1 MNKNIDIKN
10 IKVAKR
16 YALAL
21 AQSADK
27 DIDEVFDNINSIN
40 DVIYENEQFRTFF
53 LHPVVSLKDKK
64 EAVRVAFDGKVNK
77 ISLNFVET
85 LLDENRFS
93 IFETIFELFKKEV
106 DTIKNKQRVEVK
118 SAVEIKEETIV
129 AALDGLFYAFVISFV
144 TGAFSWITNLGF
156 FDIFAYNAIRLKE
169 YWFKNIEKSH
179 FYGTYDYTK
188 SKKDKRDAQKFIPLS
203 YIASSFIFLIGTIVV
218 YIIYKTCI

>member
-64 EAVRVAFDGKVNK
+64 EAMRAAFDGKVNK

-93 IFETIFELFKKEV
+93 IFGTIFELFKKEV
-106 DTIKNKQRVEVK
+106 DIIKNKQRVEVK
-118 SAVEIKEETIV
+118 SAVEIKEETKARLIEKLSKKLNKDIV
-129 AALDGLFYAFVISFV
+129 LDCNTDESIIGGLIIKIEDKVIDLS
-144 TGAFSWITNLGF
+144 
-156 FDIFAYNAIRLKE
+156 LKTKFE
-169 YWFKNIEKSH
+169 TLKNI
-179 FYGTYDYTK
+179 
-188 SKKDKRDAQKFIPLS
+188 
-203 YIASSFIFLIGTIVV
+203 
-218 YIIYKTCI
+218 

>member
-93 IFETIFELFKKEV
+93 IFGTIFELFKKEV

-118 SAVEIKEETIV
+118 SAVEIKEETKARLVEKLSKKLNKDII
-129 AALDGLFYAFVISFV
+129 LDCETDKSIIGGLIIKIEDKVIDLSLRTKFE
-144 TGAFSWITNLGF
+144 TL
-156 FDIFAYNAIRLKE
+156 
-169 YWFKNIEKSH
+169 KNI
-179 FYGTYDYTK
+179 
-188 SKKDKRDAQKFIPLS
+188 
-203 YIASSFIFLIGTIVV
+203 
-218 YIIYKTCI
+218 